1 MIAVD
6 LNCLIK
12 DAGQVVV
19 ERKIEVSDQQKLLFF
34 EYKDFRFE
42 VTNFNN
48 TDFEI
53 EVYDANVPARTY
65 SKSRLI
71 NKGDYV
77 SWSLWT
83 RYASLDME
91 CRK

>member
-1 MIAVD
+1 MLAVD

-12 DAGQVVV
+12 DAEQVIV
-19 ERKIEVSDQQKLLFF
+19 ERRVEVGEQQKVLFF

-42 VTNFNN
+42 ISNFSN

-53 EVYDANVPARTY
+53 EVYDPNVPARTY
-65 SKSRLI
+65 SRSRLI
-71 NKGDYV
+71 NKSDYV